1 MAEYVM
7 SEILRE
13 YIREL
18 LKEMPVKT
26 DFVNTYK
33 TAQQVHRGQKRRTG
47 EDYFEHPKAVRNIVV
62 KMYPA
67 DRVAQLAALLH
78 DTLEDYEK
86 GGVYGSEEEVIEAIT
101 SGIEDPSET
110 DQVLSAVQAL
120 THSGSVPYSSYLIGL
135 ADNQTALRV
144 KLADMLHNST
154 TSPSVA
160 QKAKYKKA
168 FGELLVHFNGS
179 LPGITQKH
187 IDALNVILNTA

>member
-1 MAEYVM
+1 M

-18 LKEMPVKT
+18 LKEMPVRA
-26 DFVNTYK
+26 DFINTYK
-33 TAQQVHRGQKRRTG
+33 TAQQVHRDQKRKSG
-47 EDYFEHPKAVRNIVV
+47 EAYFEHPKAVRNIVA

-101 SGIEDPSET
+101 ASIDDPGET
-110 DQVLSAVQAL
+110 DQVLSTVQAL
-120 THSGSVPYSSYLIGL
+120 THDEGVSYSSYLVGL

-154 TSPSVA
+154 TSPSER
-160 QKAKYKKA
+160 QKNKYKTA
-168 FGELLVHFNGS
+168 FRELLVRFNGS
-179 LPGITQKH
+179 LPGISQKH
-187 IDALNVILNTA
+187 VEALNSVLGLA